1 MASAHTYHASAVAA
15 DAQPISLARADFLR
29 FGNLVAPYRRDA
41 ALVAAG
47 LLVEAGFN
55 SLLPY
60 SFKFIV
66 DGGLVLG
73 DHALLAR
80 IIAGLAIGAVVV
92 SVVGLGRDYLYARL
106 AAALLRDL
114 RQLMFDKLQLL
125 SMDFFARSR

>member
-1 MASAHTYHASAVAA
+1 MASAHSDHASTVAA
-15 DAQPISLARADFLR
+15 DVEPVSLGHVDFRR
-29 FGNLVAPYRRDA
+29 FGSLVAPYRRDA

-47 LLVEAGFN
+47 LLVETGFN

-73 DHALLAR
+73 DHALLVR

-92 SVVGLGRDYLYARL
+92 SVVGLGRDYLSARL
-106 AAALLRDL
+106 AAAMLRDL
-114 RQLMFDKLQLL
+114 RQLMF
-125 SMDFFARSR
+125 

>member
-1 MASAHTYHASAVAA
+1 MAAAHSDRAPAVAV
-15 DAQPISLARADFLR
+15 DAVPVSLGHVDFRR
-29 FGNLVAPYRRDA
+29 FGGLVAPYRRDA

-47 LLVEAGFN
+47 LLVETGFN
-55 SLLPY
+55 SLVPY
-60 SFKFIV
+60 SFKFII

-106 AAALLRDL
+106 AA
-114 RQLMFDKLQLL
+114 
-125 SMDFFARSR
+125 